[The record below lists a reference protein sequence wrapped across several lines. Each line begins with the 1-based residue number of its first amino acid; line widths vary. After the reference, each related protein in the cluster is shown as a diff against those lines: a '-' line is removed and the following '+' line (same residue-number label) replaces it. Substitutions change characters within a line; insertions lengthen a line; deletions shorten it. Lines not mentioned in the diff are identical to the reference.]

1 MMEALAPK
9 EFSPLHKKLRLA
21 SAFLK
26 KNPVWL
32 SWQVTY
38 WCNYHC
44 DFCDYWAERPK
55 GEATVEEIAR
65 AAKEISKLGSIMISM
80 AGGEPF
86 IRKDLHEITA
96 VLAENHFPFVTSHGG
111 FIRDDKRIRQMWEA
125 GLWGISISIDSIYPE
140 KHDLHRGRKGAWEQA
155 IKAIRTALDTRT
167 RDFQRVNWQC
177 VLKDDNLDEI
187 EPMIEMAAEL
197 GCYFM
202 VQPLSGLKNG
212 DWSHKVSYKGGVS
225 EHLLGLKRKHSNFL
239 SNPYFLSKFDP
250 FIENDGLGG
259 CKAGK
264 AFMNID
270 NFLNVS
276 RCVEKREEL
285 VGSLKTEPIEVLLD
299 RMHRQQ
305 ESNTCTKCWYN
316 CRGEVESLYNF
327 KGFLASL
334 PTLIHQ

>member
-1 MMEALAPK
+1 MQIGDRHEKRPR
-9 EFSPLHKKLRLA
+9 HKQARLV
-21 SAFLK
+21 SAFVRG
-26 KNPVWL
+26 NPVWL

-65 AAKEISKLGSIMISM
+65 ASKEISKLGSIMISI

-96 VLAENHFPFVTSHGG
+96 VLAEDHFPFVTSHGG
-111 FIRDDKRIRQMWEA
+111 FIKDESRIKQMWEA
-125 GLWGISISIDSIYPE
+125 GLWGISISIDSIFPE
-140 KHDLHRGRKGAWEQA
+140 KHDLHRGRKGAWDQA
-155 IKAIRTALDTRT
+155 IKAIKLALDTRT

-177 VLKDDNLDEI
+177 VLKDDNLDEM
-187 EPMIEMAAEL
+187 EPMIEMAEEL

-202 VQPLSGLKNG
+202 VQPLSGLKTG
-212 DWSHKVSYKGGVS
+212 DWSHKVSYKDGVS
-225 EHLLGLKRKHSNFL
+225 AHLLGLRETHKNFK

-250 FIENDGLGG
+250 FIENDGLAG

-276 RCVEKREEL
+276 RCVETRNET
-285 VGSLKTEPIEVLLD
+285 VGSLKEEPIEVLMKRL
-299 RMHRQQ
+299 HRQQ
-305 ESNTCTKCWYN
+305 EANTCTKCWYN
-316 CRGEVESLYNF
+316 CRGEIESLF
-327 KGFLASL
+327 TLKGLMASV
-334 PTLIHQ
+334 PTLINQ

>member
-1 MMEALAPK
+1 MQIGLRTEK
-9 EFSPLHKKLRLA
+9 SPLYKKARLVSAYLHKH
-21 SAFLK
+21 
-26 KNPVWL
+26 PVWL

-65 AAKEISKLGSIMISM
+65 ASKEISKLGSIMISM

-111 FIRDDKRIRQMWEA
+111 FIKDESRIKQMWEA
-125 GLWGISISIDSIYPE
+125 GLWGISISIDSIFPE
-140 KHDLHRGRKGAWEQA
+140 KHDLHRGRKGAWDQA
-155 IKAIRTALDTRT
+155 IKAIKLSLDTRT

-177 VLKDDNLDEI
+177 VLKDDNLDEM

-202 VQPLSGLKNG
+202 VQPLSGLKTG
-212 DWSHKVSYKGGVS
+212 DWSHKVTYKDGVS
-225 EHLLGLKRKHSNFL
+225 SHLLGLKETHKNFK
-239 SNPYFLSKFDP
+239 SNPYFLSKFDQ
-250 FIENDGLGG
+250 FIENDGLDG

-276 RCVEKREEL
+276 RCVETRDEV
-285 VGSLKTEPIEVLLD
+285 VGSLRNEPIEVLLS
-299 RMHRQQ
+299 RLHRQQ
-305 ESNTCTKCWYN
+305 EMNTCTKCWYN
-316 CRGEVESLYNF
+316 CRGETESLYNL
-327 KGFLASL
+327 KGFMASL
-334 PTLIHQ
+334 PTLINQ